1 MTSQAK
7 PRPARGGGGNIKEFS
22 VFCSVGP
29 DETGPEQKAPL
40 YILIYNSTYKII
52 SQVTILSYIMS
63 SAIEEISLNKHMSII
78 SIIILTFN
86 S

>member
-29 DETGPEQKAPL
+29 DETGPKRKAPYL
-40 YILIYNSTYKII
+40 
-52 SQVTILSYIMS
+52 
-63 SAIEEISLNKHMSII
+63 
-78 SIIILTFN
+78 SIIIRFQSYLGLKICKN
-86 S
+86 L

>member
-7 PRPARGGGGNIKEFS
+7 PRLARGGGGIIKEFA

-40 YILIYNSTYKII
+40 KVSTYILK
-52 SQVTILSYIMS
+52 
-63 SAIEEISLNKHMSII
+63 
-78 SIIILTFN
+78 
-86 S
+86 